1 MKEKSKSGVEVEER
15 TAKKPK
21 IEVKGHS
28 ETFNNPGLLL
38 RSLCFAEMSVWN
50 VYDDLS
56 VQRSKNELILTRS
69 EKKAID
75 DSTFALLGAYMNLT
89 KIVERRMKSEMSAK
103 EGDAK

>member
-1 MKEKSKSGVEVEER
+1 MSKKVKVKGEGEER
-15 TAKKPK
+15 RS
-21 IEVKGHS
+21 EVQGHS

-38 RSLCFAEMSVWN
+38 RSLCFAEKSVWN

-75 DSTFALLGAYMNLT
+75 DSALALLGAYMKLT
-89 KIVERRMKSEMSAK
+89 SIVERRMKAATSTK
-103 EGDAK
+103 EGGAK

>member
-1 MKEKSKSGVEVEER
+1 MSKKVKVKGEGEER
-15 TAKKPK
+15 RS
-21 IEVKGHS
+21 EVQGHS

-38 RSLCFAEMSVWN
+38 RSLCFAEKSVWN

-75 DSTFALLGAYMNLT
+75 DTTLALLGAYIKLT
-89 KIVERRMKSEMSAK
+89 SIVERRMKAVTSAK
-103 EGDAK
+103 EGGAK